1 MVKILVTGGCGFI
14 GSNFIK
20 YILGKYPDYLVTNL
34 DALTYAGN
42 PENLRGIAPERYNFI
57 HGGLSDKKLVE
68 TIIGEVD
75 AVVNFAAET
84 HVDRSISDAAPFL
97 TTNVL
102 GLHVLLDAA
111 RRAGVG
117 RFVHI
122 STDEVYG
129 SLETDDGLFTE
140 ETHLSPNS
148 PYSASKASGDLLA
161 IAFWKTFSFPVTIVR
176 PSNNYGPN
184 QYPEKLIPLMIT
196 NLIEDVPIPVYGEGK
211 NVRDWLHV
219 EDNCRAIDLVLH
231 GGRAGSVYNAGG
243 ECQKRN
249 IEIVGIILDI
259 MGKDGSAIRYVA
271 DRPGHD
277 YRYALDNAKIGA
289 QLGYSPRVALETGL
303 ENTVRWYVDN
313 QWWWKP
319 LKAKLR
325 SESRGFWTG

>member
-1 MVKILVTGGCGFI
+1 MKILVTGGCGFI

-20 YILGKYPDYLVTNL
+20 YILGKYPDYRVTNL

-42 PENLRGIAPERYNFI
+42 LDNLRDIAHGGYHFI
-57 HGGLSDKKLVE
+57 HGSISDKKLVDA
-68 TIIGEVD
+68 IIGEVD

-129 SLETDDGLFTE
+129 SLETDYGLFTE
-140 ETHLSPNS
+140 ETPLSPNS

-161 IAFWKTFSFPVTIVR
+161 KAFWKTFSFPVSIVR
-176 PSNNYGPN
+176 PSNNYGAN

-196 NLIEDVPIPVYGEGK
+196 NLIEDMPIPVYGEGK

-219 EDNCRAIDLVLH
+219 EDNCRAIDMVLH
-231 GGRAGSVYNAGG
+231 GGRDGSVYNAGG

-249 IEIVGIILDI
+249 IEIVDIILDI
-259 MGKDGSAIRYVA
+259 MGKDRSAVRYVA

-277 YRYALDNAKIGA
+277 YRYALDNTKIGEE
-289 QLGYSPRVALETGL
+289 LGYSPRVALETGL
-303 ENTVRWYVDN
+303 ENAVRWYVDN

-319 LKAKLR
+319 LKTRLR